1 MKENQ
6 NYKVDASTRRGLVR
20 WRVKQMVFLI
30 ILAAALFLSAGRLD
44 WSAGWFFFG
53 IVFLV
58 QILTAVMFIPAHS
71 ELLVERAQLGAGA
84 KKLDVLLALLMA
96 YSTVFSA
103 IIAGLDARYG
113 WSGEISWA
121 VIIAAAAVGMLGTGF
136 TLWAMLA
143 NRFFSGVVRIQV
155 ERGHAVI
162 SNGPYRFVRHPGYVG
177 MLIFT
182 LASPLMLASW
192 WAYVLVGLVT
202 LVTILRTALEDRILQ
217 QELSGYAEYARQVRF
232 RLLPGIW

>member
-1 MKENQ
+1 
-6 NYKVDASTRRGLVR
+6 
-20 WRVKQMVFLI
+20 MVFLI

-58 QILTAVMFIPAHS
+58 QILTAVMFIPANS

-155 ERGHAVI
+155 ERGHHVVMT
-162 SNGPYRFVRHPGYVG
+162 GPYRWVRHPGYAGALLTYWATPILLDSKWTFIPVILLTAV
-177 MLIFT
+177 LI
-182 LASPLMLASW
+182 
-192 WAYVLVGLVT
+192 V
-202 LVTILRTALEDRILQ
+202 RTALEDRTLQ
-217 QELSGYAEYARQVRF
+217 AELPGYQEYAQSTRF
-232 RLLPGIW
+232 RLVPGIW